1 MEVAC
6 TVLLT
11 MVVLVLAKIE
21 VHYVK
26 VEYMEDYTQ
35 CANRAEVVGTKYTKP
50 EVGEQTVP
58 GLREGSARAIKKLTE
73 MWSLADELSRKVA
86 IMRRQDEL
94 LSGIGATTV
103 QILTANTQLKAK
115 AYKLTK
121 PEGCKNTRTQTGLL
135 FYENQAVEPG
145 NENQAM
151 ELGKDEFETE
161 DDEEFAMSA
170 CPDIEVALGPTS
182 LV

>member
-1 MEVAC
+1 
-6 TVLLT
+6 
-11 MVVLVLAKIE
+11 
-21 VHYVK
+21 
-26 VEYMEDYTQ
+26 
-35 CANRAEVVGTKYTKP
+35 
-50 EVGEQTVP
+50 
-58 GLREGSARAIKKLTE
+58 
-73 MWSLADELSRKVA
+73 
-86 IMRRQDEL
+86 MRRQDEL

-115 AYKLTK
+115 AYKKLAMVEMVVELTK
-121 PEGCKNTRTQTGLL
+121 PEGCKNTRTQTRLL

>member
-1 MEVAC
+1 
-6 TVLLT
+6 
-11 MVVLVLAKIE
+11 
-21 VHYVK
+21 
-26 VEYMEDYTQ
+26 
-35 CANRAEVVGTKYTKP
+35 
-50 EVGEQTVP
+50 
-58 GLREGSARAIKKLTE
+58 

-115 AYKLTK
+115 AYKKLAMVELTK

-161 DDEEFAMSA
+161 DDEELAISA
-170 CPDIEVALGPTS
+170 
-182 LV
+182 